1 MSITNLI
8 TLSEEARRKASPPT
22 PLSPSP
28 PLHEQQK
35 LTLNQFN
42 YANQAL
48 EIMKKNGIT
57 SGKQWDEANSLHRC
71 AEFSLR
77 VWGIISPSS

>member
-1 MSITNLI
+1 MSITNI
-8 TLSEEARRKASPPT
+8 IALSEEARRKASPPT

-28 PLHEQQK
+28 PLYQQQK
-35 LTLNQFN
+35 WTLDQFN

-48 EIMKKNGIT
+48 SSMRKNGIT

-77 VWGIISPSS
+77 VWGIIYPSS

>member
-1 MSITNLI
+1 MNITNLI
-8 TLSEEARRKASPPT
+8 TLSEEAHKKASQPT

-35 LTLNQFN
+35 WTLSQFD
-42 YANQAL
+42 YAVQAL

-57 SGKQWDEANSLHRC
+57 SGEQWDKANSLHHC

-77 VWGIISPSS
+77 VWGIIYPSS

>member
-1 MSITNLI
+1 MNITNLI
-8 TLSEEARRKASPPT
+8 TLSEEARKKVSQPT

-35 LTLNQFN
+35 WTLAQFD
-42 YANQAL
+42 YAVQAL
-48 EIMKKNGIT
+48 ASMHIKGIT

-77 VWGIISPSS
+77 VWGIIYPSS

>member
-1 MSITNLI
+1 MNITNLI
-8 TLSEEARRKASPPT
+8 TFSEEARKKASPPT

-28 PLHEQQK
+28 PLHDQK
-35 LTLNQFN
+35 KWTLDQFD
-42 YANQAL
+42 YAKQAL
-48 EIMKKNGIT
+48 EIMKKNNIT

-77 VWGIISPSS
+77 VWGIIYPSS